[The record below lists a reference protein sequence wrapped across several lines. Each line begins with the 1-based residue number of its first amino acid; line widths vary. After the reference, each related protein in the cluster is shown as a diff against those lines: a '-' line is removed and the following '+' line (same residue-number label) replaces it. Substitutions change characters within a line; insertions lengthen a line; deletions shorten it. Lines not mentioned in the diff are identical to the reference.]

1 MATTVTNNTAR
12 HRYEIEV
19 NGELAGFTDYKPLNS
34 QLAFVHTE
42 IDPKFGGQGLGSI
55 LVREALDDVRSHGSG
70 VLPFC
75 PFTHAFIGKHPEYLD
90 LVPSWARERFGYP
103 LDESEP
109 A

>member
-1 MATTVTNNTAR
+1 MATTVTNKPDL

-19 NGELAGFTDYKPLNS
+19 DGELGGFTVYEQLNS

-42 IDPKFGGQGLGSI
+42 IDSKFEGQGLGST
-55 LVREALDDVRSHGSG
+55 LVRQALDDVRAQGIG

-75 PFTHAFIGKHPEYLD
+75 PFVHRFIGKNPEYVD

-103 LDESEP
+103 LLDTEP
-109 A
+109 N